1 MQYFCVYLTDCKTA
15 EIEET
20 FMIISD
26 IIRRALMVE
35 DFKRDATKN
44 FNFLKNSAEILTTE
58 GEEILEYLKSYDPR
72 QSNDIKSIMTF
83 PVDYKQTLDTIY
95 NYLYTRL
102 DSFFT
107 SCRKPEKHII
117 AGKICSYTG
126 ADIIENFTEALKT
139 SQILEIEKKREF
151 MDFVN
156 YLWIRKISGD
166 KRKGSLDYDDSLAT
180 YPDIDY
186 MSQAMLINAIAKA
199 IVDVVDDL
207 PIIYKNKKFI
217 IGWSPE
223 LKLATHLPKNLLR
236 EKPSYAITAV
246 INCLLGEFTLEDDT
260 YAIKKVIPN

>member
-1 MQYFCVYLTDCKTA
+1 
-15 EIEET
+15 
-20 FMIISD
+20 MIISE
-26 IIRRALMVE
+26 IVRRALMVE

-44 FNFLKNSAEILTTE
+44 FNVFKNSAEILTTE

-72 QSNDIKSIMTF
+72 QPNDIKSIMTF
-83 PVDYKQTLDTIY
+83 PADYKQTLDTIY

-107 SCRKPEKHII
+107 SCQRVAERHTI

-126 ADIIENFTEALKT
+126 ADIIENFAEALKT

-151 MDFVN
+151 RDFVN
-156 YLWIRKISGD
+156 YLWIRKISGG

-186 MSQAMLINAIAKA
+186 MAQAMLINAIAKA
-199 IVDVVDDL
+199 IVDGVEDL

-236 EKPSYAITAV
+236 EKPSYAITSV
-246 INCLLGEFTLEDDT
+246 INCLLGEFTLEDDA